1 MTTIKIF
8 LPVVPKP
15 ERDVYFKGYINK
27 TELQSYTIS
36 VNKYAN
42 NIDDLDDKNKLTNN
56 VIYGQLCG
64 YQSNM
69 IDKCKGYSS
78 WLLLE
83 QKENLTIHRL
93 FINGNEIQGTENC
106 ILMLYD
112 YEKVVN
118 SEYIDQNS
126 DFYVFQKTIRA
137 DYGCAQEVSSYT
149 PYLKIPDW
157 LSSSMFIQHIV
168 NYFNMLY
175 WLVISLRKNKKIF
188 IRQGN
193 IILAV
198 AVDLLLGYLAL
209 TLLTQYKMKLSS
221 KLMEVLEELINMLY
235 TLLKWLM
242 GSPAGFKLNKEFN
255 KMLGKYFSYH
265 VQLWWLF
272 LDVSGEKLDIILQI
286 YHYIGYLG
294 FTFQAAIISD
304 MICIATF
311 HSYCI
316 YVYAARM
323 FNIQISGLIALLRF
337 FVGRKYNPLRG
348 GIDSCEY
355 TNQELFVGTVAFT
368 ILLLLLPTTAMY
380 YFVFT
385 LFRLLS
391 LLVQYTLAKVIYL
404 VQTFPLYTLTLW
416 LIGSPK
422 VGGNIRMEVLN
433 KEKMSHLVIRLR
445 LFRKSVWDL
454 VNHFQS
460 PVDIPKQIQWANML
474 SNICV
479 GKQII

>member
-1 MTTIKIF
+1 MTSIRIF
-8 LPVVPKP
+8 LPAISKP
-15 ERDVYFKGYINK
+15 LKDVYFKGFIINAA
-27 TELQSYTIS
+27 ELQTYTIC
-36 VNKYAN
+36 VIKYAN
-42 NIDDLDDKNKLTNN
+42 NVDDLIDGHNEAQEI
-56 VIYGQLCG
+56 IYGQLCAH
-64 YQSNM
+64 QSKIVDEN
-69 IDKCKGYSS
+69 KKYRN

-83 QKENLTIHRL
+83 QKEIPMINNLIIH
-93 FINGNEIQGTENC
+93 GNKIENTENC
-106 ILMLYD
+106 IIMLYD
-112 YEKVVN
+112 YEKTVN
-118 SEYIDQNS
+118 SEFIDQS
-126 DFYVFQKTIRA
+126 GEFYDFQKIVKA
-137 DYGCAQEVSSYT
+137 EYGFTQVVTNYT
-149 PYLKIPDW
+149 PFLRIPDW

-168 NYFNMLY
+168 NYINMFY
-175 WLVISLRKNKKIF
+175 WLVMSIRKDKKIF
-188 IRQGN
+188 IKQGN

-198 AVDLLLGYLAL
+198 AVDLLLGYLVL
-209 TLLTQYKMKLSS
+209 NFLTQHKMKLSS

-272 LDVSGEKLDIILQI
+272 LDVSGEKLDIILHI

-337 FVGRKYNPLRG
+337 FVGRKYNPLRD

-380 YFVFT
+380 YIVFT
-385 LFRLLS
+385 LETS
-391 LLVQYTLAKVIYL
+391 AWKY
-404 VQTFPLYTLTLW
+404 
-416 LIGSPK
+416 
-422 VGGNIRMEVLN
+422 
-433 KEKMSHLVIRLR
+433 
-445 LFRKSVWDL
+445 
-454 VNHFQS
+454 
-460 PVDIPKQIQWANML
+460 
-474 SNICV
+474 
-479 GKQII
+479 